1 MKSIILFSA
10 LVFFSFNF
18 AAAQSAKPDSTA
30 TKQNPPTARDYNYEF
45 VTAGN
50 YTVLSIAYKLDS
62 LPGGGLGY
70 KELSDTSTTRLQVLV
85 RKQGAKLTIAS
96 IDPTSTAPPFYSQT
110 VQFKGGTNELIY
122 QAQTIQDGKTQTV
135 NSVVVNPAAGYIA
148 VLFRTCEQG
157 LPCRVVNHYFG
168 GIEIVKP

>member
-1 MKSIILFSA
+1 MKPLLLFFA
-10 LVFFSFNF
+10 FLFFSFNF
-18 AAAQSAKPDSTA
+18 AAAQVAKSDSTA
-30 TKQNPPTARDYNYEF
+30 TKQKPPTARDYNYEF

-62 LPGGGLGY
+62 LPGGALGY
-70 KELSDTSTTRLQVLV
+70 KEVSDTSTTKMQVLV
-85 RKQGAKLTIAS
+85 KKQGALLIITS
-96 IDPTSTAPPFYSQT
+96 IDPTSTAPPFYSAS
-110 VQFKGGTNELIY
+110 VQFKGGTNELVY
-122 QAQTIQDGKTQTV
+122 QAQTIQEGKTQTV

-168 GIEIVKP
+168 GIEIARP

>member
-1 MKSIILFSA
+1 MKPLLLFFA
-10 LVFFSFNF
+10 FLFFSFNF
-18 AAAQSAKPDSTA
+18 AAAQVAKSDSTA
-30 TKQNPPTARDYNYEF
+30 TKQKPPTARDYNYEF

-62 LPGGGLGY
+62 LAGGALGY
-70 KELSDTSTTRLQVLV
+70 KEVSDTSTTKMQVLV
-85 RKQGAKLTIAS
+85 KKQGSRLTITTV
-96 IDPTSTAPPFYSQT
+96 DPTSTSPPFYSET

-168 GIEIVKP
+168 GIEIARP